1 MEGTV
6 LLHKVPGNFHISS
19 HDIPNVVVNLVRD
32 AYKIDLSHKINHL
45 SFGEKQDQALIRKR
59 YSGQIDNELNG
70 KDKTQQIPFG
80 QWMVN
85 YYLDISE
92 AEYTDTTYTVS
103 EMDPE
108 TGEVEEKNPVFIGF
122 PYRSMSQEMIT
133 NMLPIVVFNM
143 QITPIKVNYTMFYQ
157 TWPDFLV
164 HMCAI
169 VGGIFAAASIFESM
183 LQNMTRSSQSRER
196 QVAEQV
202 EMKKQT
208 RSQ

>member
-19 HDIPNVVVNLVRD
+19 HDIPNVVVNLVRE

-45 SFGEKQDQALIRKR
+45 SFGEKQDQTLIKKR

-70 KDKTQQIPFG
+70 KDKQQLIPFG

-92 AEYTDTTYTVS
+92 AEYTDTTYTVTAVNP
-103 EMDPE
+103 D

-143 QITPIKVNYTMFYQ
+143 QITPIKVNYTMF
-157 TWPDFLV
+157 
-164 HMCAI
+164 H
-169 VGGIFAAASIFESM
+169 
-183 LQNMTRSSQSRER
+183 
-196 QVAEQV
+196 
-202 EMKKQT
+202 
-208 RSQ
+208 